1 MTAAVSFREVTKTF
15 RIWNERN
22 DSVKSRVL
30 HRGQGRYTDFTALSE
45 VSFEIEEGTTFG
57 LVGSNGAGKSTSLKL
72 MANILVVDAG
82 EVEVKGKVSAL
93 LELGAGFHPDLTGRE
108 NIYLNGSILGLSRKT
123 IDSRF
128 DEIVAFSGL
137 AQFIENQVKT
147 YSSGM
152 FARLGFAV
160 AVNVEPDV
168 LLLDEA
174 LSVGDGEFQRRCAEK
189 IAELR
194 AGGRTVVIVSH
205 DLHLV
210 RQMCSE
216 LAWVDGGVLRAVG
229 PTDDVIEQY
238 QRSLHHDA
246 VVDDAGRLRF
256 GTGAARIRAAELVVP
271 AGARPLPRDKLTI
284 RLSLDPVTGDHRQVV
299 GIDIR
304 RSDGIMV
311 SQVSTRSHPGLAAR
325 LSHGGQLTYQIGEL
339 PLLPGSYVLHTW
351 LVDESTQE
359 LLDATDQLEFE
370 VDPQPHAD
378 DEGLVALGGVW
389 DVEA

>member
-1 MTAAVSFREVTKTF
+1 MTPAVTFREVTKTF

-22 DSVKSRVL
+22 DSLKAKAL
-30 HRGQGRYTDFTALSE
+30 HRGHGRYTEFTALRKASI
-45 VSFEIEEGTTFG
+45 EIEEGTTFG

-72 MANILVVDAG
+72 MAKILVPDAG

-108 NIYLNGSILGLSRKT
+108 NIYLNGSILGLSRKV
-123 IDSRF
+123 ISSRF
-128 DEIVAFSGL
+128 DEIVDFSGL
-137 AQFIENQVKT
+137 SSFIDNQVKT

-160 AVNVEPDV
+160 AVHVEPDV

-174 LSVGDGEFQRRCAEK
+174 LSVGDAEFQRRCAEK

-210 RQMCSE
+210 RQMCSQ
-216 LAWVDGGVLRAVG
+216 LAWIDHGDLREVG
-229 PTDDVIEQY
+229 PTGEVIEQY
-238 QRSLHHDA
+238 QRAAHPDA

-256 GTGAARIRAAELVVP
+256 GSGAARVRTAELVVP
-271 AGARPLPRDKLTI
+271 GGDRPLPRDKLTV
-284 RLSLDPVTGDHRQVV
+284 RLSVDPSQAGHRQVV

-311 SQVSTRSHPGLAAR
+311 SQVSTRSQAGLAAR
-325 LSHGGQLTYQIGEL
+325 LRDGGSLTYDVTEL

-351 LVDESTQE
+351 LVDDETQE
-359 LLDATDQLEFE
+359 LLDAVDQIAFE
-370 VDPQPHAD
+370 VDPQPQAD
-378 DEGLVALGGVW
+378 DRGLVALGGVW
-389 DVEA
+389 DVVA